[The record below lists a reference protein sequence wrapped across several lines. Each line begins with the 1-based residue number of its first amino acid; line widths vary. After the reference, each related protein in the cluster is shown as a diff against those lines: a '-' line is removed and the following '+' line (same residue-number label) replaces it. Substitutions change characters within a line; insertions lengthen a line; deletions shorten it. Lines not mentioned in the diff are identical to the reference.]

1 MNLIPSISRFLI
13 HVPVGM
19 LAGNMLRNDP
29 ALGAAFTGM
38 FALYEIAEHIDIK
51 DNLWKDVNG
60 FLGGAALDYGIHKVR
75 QHVKKREEVK

>member
-38 FALYEIAEHIDIK
+38 FAQYEIAEPIDIK
-51 DNLWKDVNG
+51 DNFWKDVHRIMS
-60 FLGGAALDYGIHKVR
+60 GAALEYGIHKVR
-75 QHVKKREEVK
+75 HPVKERVEVR